1 MIWSG
6 RDASENQTTVIM
18 SRKKKIILL
27 VAIISLSA
35 LLTVAGILA
44 YYLAS
49 PERTKALIEK
59 TVEDVSG
66 VQVAVKRIEYT
77 VSPIHFLLQQ
87 VTLKQVEGD
96 HQTGAFVS
104 EVAVDLHRE
113 GPFGRKTLIVDS
125 IRLNN
130 PSLRLHQKSSLPAPS
145 PGSRS
150 SSIASTILKGITGLF
165 LFKEIEF
172 RSIEIDNGDL
182 AFISDMGAVALS
194 NINARMNAENH
205 IEITCESRTVVTEP
219 DITILLPD
227 IHAATKSSFSPARL
241 DISAKVSISH
251 ASITTPWGSLDNV
264 NLNSCIG
271 YEQEKALLTWNAFE
285 FMGKGTFGKGVA
297 AFPCE
302 IEGKMDGAFDL
313 HSADIHAKQFS
324 LNAQDL
330 FSLQGA
336 LKASVRK
343 GGRIILDIF
352 EGSFVPSQLKAF
364 LPETT
369 KKAMGTAHLG
379 GSVQIRGALKGLKS
393 NDAWNYHCDLKT
405 FFHHNPVFFSMEDVS
420 IKGGITGDIS
430 VRGEAVNPTISA
442 DITASGCTV
451 DSPLCSLSPCSGRV
465 NIDGRFPR
473 FTMGTMAL
481 TIPKMRLVAGET
493 SLDIKDIRLS
503 SEKCYFDF
511 LTKAFGLPLLSIDS
525 EELHRIE
532 LQGEGKGELCRINL
546 TGVNTGLLECAQA
559 QGFLPEGWKVSGSD
573 TIRLSAEREKGKSWR
588 LKTDLRV
595 DTCNFEDGAALCIGE
610 GIDAAVSVN
619 CLYDPTDRFSSFDG
633 SVRVT
638 NGEVLFDTFYLDL
651 GKHAVL
657 SDFKGNYETT
667 KKIIVLREMNFAL
680 YDRFD
685 LDFKGQWTVYPY
697 APEGNILI
705 KMHEASVSPLFET
718 FVREPFK
725 AEHPALESIATGGTI
740 SASFQVDKD
749 RTGADIL
756 GYLHWKDG
764 VLSYD
769 NAKIRLTG
777 LSLDLPLWI
786 HTGAKR
792 HAGNPL
798 TGKLDIES
806 LRMPFL
812 PTQTFSLPLRAAP
825 NALTI
830 DSSTEVA
837 TPGGPL
843 RVGPISF
850 LEIAGP
856 HPSIQSDILIEALD
870 IGPFIPEAVFP
881 HIEGTLDGRLDP
893 VKITKDMITTEGEI
907 VADVFGGTAVVSHI
921 RASSFFSGPLLSF
934 DARIDGLDL
943 AEMTTNTSFGKIE
956 GILQGYVRGFEIAYG
971 QPQKFDL
978 LLETTPRKGV
988 EQKISVKAVENI
1000 AKIGGGQSPFVGLA
1014 GVISSFFKEF
1024 HYEKIGV
1031 RASLQNDV
1039 FKINGTI
1046 KEGETEYI
1054 IKRGGFSGVNIVNQ
1068 NPDNRISFKDMVKRI
1083 QRVTKESASPLIE

>member
-1 MIWSG
+1 M
-6 RDASENQTTVIM
+6 M
-18 SRKKKIILL
+18 SRKKKVILL

-44 YYLAS
+44 YCLAS

-59 TVEDVSG
+59 TVEDVIG
-66 VQVAVKRIEYT
+66 VQVAVKHIEYT
-77 VSPIHFLLQQ
+77 VSPIHFMLQQ
-87 VTLKQVEGD
+87 VTLKPVEGN
-96 HQTGAFVS
+96 HQTGASIS
-104 EVAVDLHRE
+104 EVAVDFHRE

-125 IRLNN
+125 IRINT
-130 PSLRLHQKSSLPAPS
+130 PSLQLRPKSSLPAPS

-150 SSIASTILKGITGLF
+150 SSIVSTFLKGITGLF
-165 LFKEIEF
+165 LFREIDF
-172 RSIEIDNGDL
+172 RNIEIDNGDL
-182 AFISDMGAVALS
+182 AFIYDMGAVTLS
-194 NINARMNAENH
+194 NIDGRMNAENH
-205 IEITCESRTVVTEP
+205 IEITCESRTFLTEP
-219 DITILLPD
+219 DITMLLPD
-227 IHAATKSSFSPARL
+227 IHAATKHSFSPARL
-241 DISAKVSISH
+241 DISAKVAISH
-251 ASITTPWGSLDNV
+251 ASVTTPWGRLDNV
-264 NLNSCIG
+264 DLNSCIE
-271 YEQEKALLTWNAFE
+271 YEQEKNLLTWNAFE
-285 FMGKGTFGKGVA
+285 FMGKGTFGKGA
-297 AFPCE
+297 AAYPCE
-302 IEGKMDGAFDL
+302 IGGKMDGAFDL
-313 HSADIHAKQFS
+313 HTADIHAKQFS
-324 LNAQDL
+324 LNAKDL

-336 LKASVRK
+336 LKAGFRN
-343 GGRIILDIF
+343 GERIILDIF
-352 EGSFVPSQLKAF
+352 EGSFFPSRLKAF

-369 KKAMGTAHLG
+369 KKAMRTAHLG
-379 GSVQIRGALKGLKS
+379 GPVQVRGAVKGLNS

-405 FFHHNPVFFSMEDVS
+405 FFYHNPASFSMENVS
-420 IKGGITGDIS
+420 IKGGITGEIS
-430 VRGEAVNPTISA
+430 VRGEAANPTISA
-442 DITASGCTV
+442 DITTSGCTV

-465 NIDGRFPR
+465 KIDGRFPL
-473 FTMGTMAL
+473 FTMDTMAL
-481 TIPKMRLVAGET
+481 TIPKMHLVAGKK
-493 SLDIKDIRLS
+493 SLDIKDILLS
-503 SEKCYFDF
+503 SEKGYFDF

-525 EELHRIE
+525 AELHRIE
-532 LQGEGKGELCRINL
+532 LQGEGDGELCRINL
-546 TGVNTGLLECAQA
+546 KGVNTGLLEFAQA

-588 LKTDLRV
+588 LKTDLCV

-638 NGEVLFDTFYLDL
+638 NGEVLFDKFYLDL
-651 GKHAVL
+651 GNHAATWG
-657 SDFKGNYETT
+657 FKGHYGNREHN
-667 KKIIVLREMNFAL
+667 IVLREMNFAL
-680 YDRFD
+680 HERFAVD
-685 LDFKGQWTVYPY
+685 LKGQWTVYSSVS
-697 APEGNILI
+697 EGNIRI
-705 KMHEASVSPLFET
+705 RMYEASVSPLFET

-725 AEHPALESIATGGTI
+725 AEHPALESITAGGTV
-740 SASFQVDKD
+740 SASLQIDKD

-756 GYLHWKDG
+756 GHLHWKDG
-764 VLSYD
+764 MLSYN
-769 NAKIRLTG
+769 NAQIHLTG
-777 LSLDLPLWI
+777 LSLNLPLWI
-786 HTGAKR
+786 HTGTKMR
-792 HAGNPL
+792 AGNPL
-798 TGKLDIES
+798 TGTLDIES

-812 PTQTFSLPLRAAP
+812 PAQTFSLPLRAAP
-825 NALTI
+825 NALNI

-843 RVGPISF
+843 RIGPISF

-856 HPSIQSDILIEALD
+856 HPSIQSDISIEALD
-870 IGPFIPEAVFP
+870 IGPFVPETVFP

-907 VADVFGGTAVVSHI
+907 VADVFGGKAVVSHI
-921 RASSFFSGPLLSF
+921 RASPFLSGPLLSF

-956 GILQGYVRGFEIAYG
+956 GILQGSIKGFEIAYG

-978 LLETTPRKGV
+978 FLETTPRKGV

-1031 RASLQNDV
+1031 RASLRNDV
-1039 FKINGTI
+1039 FRINGTI